1 MIKIEVNEIKRKI
14 QVARKSIPD
23 IPKLADEVIKL
34 KNELEITQQKKNDL
48 SEQLENPE
56 NEKRFRE
63 LGGEDPD
70 EEAL

>member
-1 MIKIEVNEIKRKI
+1 
-14 QVARKSIPD
+14 
-23 IPKLADEVIKL
+23 LA
-34 KNELEITQQKKNDL
+34 
-48 SEQLENPE
+48 EQLENPK